1 MEYLRSCWEALVPP
15 RELRAHAYP
24 YLESYGGGAQSIVVV
39 TDAADE
45 RVQVRPL
52 LRATDVYEVSRV

>member
-15 RELRAHAYP
+15 REVRAHAYP
-24 YLESYGGGAQSIVVV
+24 DLESYGGGAQSIVVV